1 MRMLLKITVF
11 VLLLQ
16 SGSLYAQKEWSRFST
31 TDEDSKTRATEQLEL
46 IAADL
51 DFGVREC
58 LCDCDFKLES
68 SIDSEWL
75 FVNKG
80 KLKLIRTKD
89 EVVWRFADWQ
99 KETLADD
106 RPDPKP
112 RTTMIT
118 CGFEQLFID
127 GKYYNNKSVTLRPDE
142 SNARYRLYMCPLI
155 NPLHV
160 PFLHYS
166 CFLTSSACNG
176 AQAAFGGLTK
186 CVATAS
192 KGKALESIWLD
203 KDATGKSFA
212 FSRSLCV
219 NGAPERF
226 EYIAVPNGFYFEKD
240 GLPPLKECRGVCST
254 ETKWG
259 TFEGSAVPI
268 STIGVMESSLVGAKM
283 LHFEASMKYHDR
295 NSKEYSEKIDELNP
309 IIETIT
315 KRDKKPSE
323 EPTKP

>member
-1 MRMLLKITVF
+1 MLLKITVF

-219 NGAPERF
+219 NG
-226 EYIAVPNGFYFEKD
+226 
-240 GLPPLKECRGVCST
+240 
-254 ETKWG
+254 
-259 TFEGSAVPI
+259 
-268 STIGVMESSLVGAKM
+268 
-283 LHFEASMKYHDR
+283 
-295 NSKEYSEKIDELNP
+295 
-309 IIETIT
+309 
-315 KRDKKPSE
+315 
-323 EPTKP
+323 